1 MLMANGPVRRTPI
14 GELGLS
20 TGKKARLH
28 RIIHQFGLKNGTAL
42 FLPYDQGLE
51 HGPRDFFENR
61 GAGDP
66 RYILKLA
73 VEGGF
78 NGVAVQI
85 GTAEKFFWDYAGE
98 VPLILKLNGRTEI
111 PPAGAPRSPLN
122 ASVDD
127 AVRLGADA
135 VGYTLYVGSE
145 QQEADFE
152 AFAKV
157 RQDAH
162 RSGLP
167 LIVWSYPRG
176 RSVDAKGGKESFY
189 AVDYAA
195 RTAAELGADIVKVN
209 FPLGSLVD
217 GVPKAYAR
225 QVADQ
230 EAVNSV
236 VASAVRTP
244 VLLSGGEKGGDEEV
258 LDKAR
263 MAMEAGALGLIFGR
277 NIWQREHD
285 ESLRFVAR
293 LRELLEKYPS

>member
-1 MLMANGPVRRTPI
+1 MANGPVRRTPI

-28 RIIHQFGLKNGTAL
+28 RILYQFGLKNGTAM

-51 HGPRDFFENR
+51 HGPRDFFDNPVS
-61 GAGDP
+61 GDP

-78 NGVAVQI
+78 NGVAIQI
-85 GTAEKFFWDYAGE
+85 GTAEKFFWDFAGE

-111 PPAGAPRSPLN
+111 PPADAPRSPLN

-135 VGYTLYVGSE
+135 VGYTLYVGSA
-145 QQEADFE
+145 QQEDDFE
-152 AFAKV
+152 ALAEV
-157 RQDAH
+157 RQEAH
-162 RSGLP
+162 HAGLP
-167 LIVWSYPRG
+167 LVVWSYPRG
-176 RSVDAKGGKESFY
+176 SAVDAKGGKDGFY

-195 RTAAELGADIVKVN
+195 RTAAELGADVVKVN
-209 FPLGSLVD
+209 FPKPAATQN
-217 GVPKAYAR
+217 VPKAYAK
-225 QVADQ
+225 QVAQQD
-230 EAVNSV
+230 AVNSV

-258 LDKAR
+258 LEKAR

-285 ESLRFVAR
+285 ESLRFIAR

>member
-1 MLMANGPVRRTPI
+1 MGNGAVPRTPI

-28 RIIHQFGLKNGTAL
+28 RILYQHGVKNGTAM

-51 HGPRDFFENR
+51 HGPRDFFDNP
-61 GAGDP
+61 ASGDP
-66 RYILKLA
+66 RYIIKLA

-78 NGVAVQI
+78 NGVAIQI

-98 VPLILKLNGRTEI
+98 VPLLLKLNGRTEL
-111 PPAGAPRSPLN
+111 PPADAPRSPLN
-122 ASVDD
+122 ADVED

-135 VGYTLYVGSE
+135 VGYTLYVGSA

-152 AFAKV
+152 ALAQV
-157 RQDAH
+157 RRDAH
-162 RSGLP
+162 RLGLP
-167 LIVWSYPRG
+167 LVVWSYPRG
-176 RSVDAKGGKESFY
+176 SSVDKKGGKNSLY

-209 FPLGSLVD
+209 FPE
-217 GVPKAYAR
+217 PKATEGVHKTYAEP
-225 QVADQ
+225 VSEQ
-230 EAVNSV
+230 EAVNAV
-236 VASAVRTP
+236 VRSAVRTP
-244 VLLSGGEKGGDEEV
+244 VLLSGGERGGDEEV

-277 NIWQREHD
+277 NVWQREHD

-293 LRELLEKYPS
+293 LRELLEKYPG

>member
-1 MLMANGPVRRTPI
+1 MGNGAVPRTPI

-28 RIIHQFGLKNGTAL
+28 RILYQHGLRNGTAM

-51 HGPRDFFENR
+51 HGPRDFFDNP
-61 GAGDP
+61 ASGDP
-66 RYILKLA
+66 RYIIKLA

-78 NGVAVQI
+78 NGVAIQI

-98 VPLILKLNGRTEI
+98 VPLLLKLNGRTEL
-111 PPAGAPRSPLN
+111 PPADAPRSPLN
-122 ASVDD
+122 ADVED

-135 VGYTLYVGSE
+135 VGYTLYVGSA

-152 AFAKV
+152 ALAQV
-157 RQDAH
+157 RRDAH
-162 RSGLP
+162 RLGLP
-167 LIVWSYPRG
+167 LVVWSYPRG
-176 RSVDAKGGKESFY
+176 SSVDKKGGKNSLY

-209 FPLGSLVD
+209 FPE
-217 GVPKAYAR
+217 PKATEGVHKTYAEP
-225 QVADQ
+225 VSEQ
-230 EAVNSV
+230 EAVNAV
-236 VASAVRTP
+236 VRSAVRTP
-244 VLLSGGEKGGDEEV
+244 VLLSGGERGGDEEV

-277 NIWQREHD
+277 NVWQREHD

-293 LRELLEKYPS
+293 LRELLEKYPG

>member
-1 MLMANGPVRRTPI
+1 MANATVRRTPI
-14 GELGLS
+14 GELGLN

-28 RIIHQFGLKNGTAL
+28 RILYQYGLRNGSAM

-51 HGPRDFFENR
+51 HGPRDFFDNPVS
-61 GAGDP
+61 GDP
-66 RYILKLA
+66 AYILKLA

-78 NGVAVQI
+78 NGVAIQI

-98 VPLILKLNGRTEI
+98 VPLLLKLNGRTEI
-111 PPAGAPRSPLN
+111 PPADAPRSPLN
-122 ASVDD
+122 ASVED

-135 VGYTLYVGSE
+135 VGYTLYVGSA

-152 AFAKV
+152 AFAQV
-157 RQDAH
+157 RRDAH
-162 RSGLP
+162 RYGLP
-167 LIVWSYPRG
+167 LVVWAYPRG
-176 RSVDAKGGKESFY
+176 SSVDAKGGKNSLYE
-189 AVDYAA
+189 VDYAS
-195 RTAAELGADIVKVN
+195 RTAAELGADVVKLN
-209 FPLGSLVD
+209 FPD
-217 GVPKAYAR
+217 PKATEGVHKTYASPVGE
-225 QVADQ
+225 QD
-230 EAVNSV
+230 AVNAV
-236 VASAVRTP
+236 VRSAARTP

-285 ESLRFVAR
+285 ESMRFVAR